1 MDKPKEIP
9 KQGDIITINFDPSAG
24 REIQKRRPAIV
35 VSTNNYNL
43 VTGLV
48 AVCPITSTQKTHF
61 IPLSENHQIKGYV
74 NALQVKT
81 LDYKARQWK
90 RVEKATLAE
99 LGRVAQTVN
108 MIFNFYDLLVE

>member
-1 MDKPKEIP
+1 MDESKNHP

-48 AVCPITSTQKTHF
+48 VVCPITTTEKTHF
-61 IPLSENHQIKGYV
+61 VPLNESHQTKGYV
-74 NALQVKT
+74 NPLQVKS

-90 RVEKATLAE
+90 YIEKATLAE
-99 LGRVAQTVN
+99 LGRVAQTVS
-108 MIFNFYDLLVE
+108 MIFNFYDLLGE